1 MFVMLLL
8 NLVIQIPEL
17 NFSKHF
23 SIKQRNT
30 DPEREYLGNAVSS
43 SPSYSRHVDE
53 EEAVPNLVQK
63 GEQAPQSSSA
73 APTEP

>member
-1 MFVMLLL
+1 MLLL

-23 SIKQRNT
+23 SLKQRT
-30 DPEREYLGNAVSS
+30 IDPEREYLGNAVSS

-53 EEAVPNLVQK
+53 DEAVPQLA
-63 GEQAPQSSSA
+63 EQPPASA
-73 APTEP
+73 TSIQ